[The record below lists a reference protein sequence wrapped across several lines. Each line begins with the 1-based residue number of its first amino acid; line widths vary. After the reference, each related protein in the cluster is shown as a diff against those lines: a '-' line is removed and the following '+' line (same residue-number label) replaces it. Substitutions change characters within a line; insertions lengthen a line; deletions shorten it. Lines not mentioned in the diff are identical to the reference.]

1 MVADMV
7 VGMEVDKVAA
17 MVAAKK
23 NGGHGGWQKKI
34 DIDNEIQFG

>member
-7 VGMEVDKVAA
+7 VGMEVDKVVDK
-17 MVAAKK
+17 VAADKK
-23 NGGHGGWQKKI
+23 MADMEADKKI